1 MERGISFA
9 SFGVLLVAALVAI
22 PLTASV
28 LPPEV
33 ASHFGIDGTPNGFMP
48 RGAYLLLMTGLS
60 VGLPLIIVGS
70 LAWRVQRDP
79 NRLKVPNRDYWF
91 APERRAQSAAFL
103 VVHMTRIGSALIVL
117 MGYVHALVVRAN
129 LLHPPHLEPARLLA
143 GVAVFIVATLAWVWA
158 LHARFAKPR

>member
-1 MERGISFA
+1 MERGISLA
-9 SFGVLLVAALVAI
+9 TFGVLLVAAVVAM
-22 PLTASV
+22 PLTGSM
-28 LPPEV
+28 LPAEV
-33 ASHFGIDGTPNGFMP
+33 ASHFGIGGTPDSFMP

-60 VGLPLIIVGS
+60 VAMPLIIVGS
-70 LAWRVQRDP
+70 VAWQVQRDP
-79 NRLKVPNRDYWF
+79 GRLKVPNRDYWL

-129 LLHPPHLEPARLLA
+129 LLHPPHLEPAPVLA
-143 GVAVFIVATLAWVWA
+143 GVAVFVVATLAWVWA